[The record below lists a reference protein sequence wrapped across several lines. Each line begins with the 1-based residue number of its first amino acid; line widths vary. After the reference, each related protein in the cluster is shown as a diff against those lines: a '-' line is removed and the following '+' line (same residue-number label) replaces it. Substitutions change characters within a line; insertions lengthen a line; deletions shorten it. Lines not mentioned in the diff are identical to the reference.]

1 MRDEI
6 WREVEPYLE
15 RGLELEGAEREA
27 WLGSLRAENP
37 RMAEE
42 VARLLAV
49 HDDNVRGG
57 FLEESLAAAPGSG
70 SLAGQTLGAW
80 TLVEPIGQG
89 GMGSVWLARRSDGR
103 FEGRAAVKLLNASLV
118 GRAGEERF
126 RREGSI
132 LARVVHPHVARLL
145 DAGVAPWGQPYLVL
159 EHVDGERIDAYCDGR
174 RLGVETRLRLLL
186 DVAAAVSHAHANLV
200 VHRDIKPSNVLVGRD
215 GRVKLLD
222 FGIAKLLEEGEGA
235 ADASALTREGGRAFT
250 PEFAAP
256 EQLSGGVVTTATDVH
271 ALGTL
276 AYLLLAGTHPAGS
289 RTAPSEILRAIVE
302 ADPERPSDAATGEA
316 AAARGTTRDAL
327 RRQLRGDLDTIVA
340 TALKK
345 SPAERYAS
353 VDAMAGDVRR
363 FLGHEPIAAR
373 PDTLGY
379 RAARFVQRHR
389 VGVALGALAAAAVL
403 GGALAALWQAR
414 EARRQRDTARA
425 QLARA
430 AASSEFQSFLLS
442 AGAPAGKKFVP
453 ADLLEQ
459 GEVVVERQFRADDPL
474 RAELLAGIGMQYLTA
489 QHWEKARP
497 VLERADALAQKSSD
511 PALRARVRCPLAL
524 SLVSDGK
531 ADRAEAMISRAIAEL
546 PATPENA
553 LTRAECLARW
563 AEFSFYNDKGEPMVR
578 RAKEALAAL
587 DASPVPSLLTRLD
600 AQGSLAYGYYL
611 SGRNADADAVY
622 GRLVKDLE
630 AMGRDRTLAA
640 ADTWNN
646 WALVHYRGDIRKSE
660 TLYRRALDIYRDLA
674 GEEGVGAFALHNYA
688 GVLHQL
694 ARYPEAEPLFR
705 EAISRARDRKTPFI
719 EIPATLELAAM
730 YAEWGRLPDARAT
743 LATLDSRLDTPD
755 FTPLRRAFLA
765 YGRGVVAAA
774 SGDAAEARNRF
785 AESIRL
791 YDSTPAK
798 LAWGVLALDGLARA
812 ELATGHPDAAEAAAR
827 RALAR
832 AESFVDRGARS
843 YLIGLSLAELGRAE
857 LALRRLSDASASLRT
872 AVGHLE
878 QTLGPE
884 HPATIETR
892 RAYDEAARIRAG

>member
-1 MRDEI
+1 VRDEL
-6 WREVEPYLE
+6 WREVEPHLE
-15 RGLELEGAEREA
+15 RALELGGAAREA
-27 WLGSLRAENP
+27 WLSELRAADP
-37 RMAEE
+37 SLADE
-42 VARLLAV
+42 VARLLAL
-49 HDDNVRGG
+49 HEENVLGN
-57 FLEESLAAAPGSG
+57 FLEEPLAAPPPAAT
-70 SLAGQTLGAW
+70 LAGQTLGAW

-132 LARVVHPHVARLL
+132 LARLVHPHVARLL

-159 EHVDGERIDAYCDGR
+159 EHVDGERIDAYCDAL
-174 RLGVETRLRLLL
+174 RLGVEARLRLLL
-186 DVAAAVSHAHANLV
+186 DVASAVSHAHSNLV
-200 VHRDIKPSNVLVGRD
+200 VHRDIKPSNVLVDRG
-215 GRVKLLD
+215 GNVKLLD
-222 FGIAKLLEEGEGA
+222 FGIAKLLEEGEGSG
-235 ADASALTREGGRAFT
+235 DASALTREGGRAFT

-256 EQLSGGVVTTATDVH
+256 EQLAGGVVTTATDVH

-276 AYLLLAGTHPAGS
+276 AYLLLAGTHPAGIG
-289 RTAPSEILRAIVE
+289 TTPSEILKAIVE
-302 ADPERPSDAATGEA
+302 AVPEKPSEAATAEA
-316 AAARGTTRDAL
+316 AGVRGTTPDSL

-340 TALKK
+340 KALKK
-345 SPAERYAS
+345 SPGERYAS
-353 VDAMAGDVRR
+353 ADAMAADVRR
-363 FLGHEPIAAR
+363 FLGREPIAAR

-379 RAARFVQRHR
+379 RAARFVSRHR
-389 VGVALGALAAAAVL
+389 VGVALVALAAAGVL

-414 EARRQRDTARA
+414 EARRQRDSARA

-442 AGAPAGKKFVP
+442 AAAPSGKKFVP

-459 GEVVVERQFRADDPL
+459 GEIVVERQFREDDPL

-489 QHWEKARP
+489 QRWEKARP
-497 VLERADALAQKSSD
+497 VLERADALARRSSD

-524 SLVSDGK
+524 SLVSDGQ
-531 ADRAEAMISRAIAEL
+531 ADRAEAMISGAIAEL

-553 LTRAECLARW
+553 LTRAECLTRW

-578 RAKEALAAL
+578 RATEALAAL
-587 DASPVPSLLTRLD
+587 ASSPIPSLLTRLD
-600 AQGSLAYGYYL
+600 AQGALAYGYYL
-611 SGRNADADAVY
+611 SGRNADADAAY
-622 GRLVKDLE
+622 ARLVKDFE
-630 AMGRDRTLAA
+630 SNGRERTLAA

-646 WALVHYRGDIRKSE
+646 WALVHYRGDLRKSE
-660 TLYRRALDIYRDLA
+660 TLYRRSLEIYRDLA
-674 GEEGVGAFALHNYA
+674 GDEGVGAFALHNYA

-694 ARYPEAEPLFR
+694 ARYGQAEPLFE

-730 YAEWGRLPDARAT
+730 YAEWGRLGDARRT
-743 LATLDSRLDTPD
+743 LATLDSRLSTPE

-765 YGRGVVAAA
+765 YCRGVVAAE
-774 SGDAAEARNRF
+774 SGDAAEARSQF

-791 YDSTPAK
+791 YDSTPAR
-798 LAWGVLALDGLARA
+798 LAWGVLALAGLARA
-812 ELATGHPDAAEAAAR
+812 ELATAHPDAAEAAAR
-827 RALAR
+827 RARAL
-832 AESFVDRGARS
+832 AESFVEKGTRS

-857 LALRRLSDASASLRT
+857 LALRGPAAGGPTLRA

-878 QTLGPE
+878 ETLGAD
-884 HPATIETR
+884 HPATT
-892 RAYDEAARIRAG
+892 AARRSAELAVAAR